1 MRYFE
6 YFPLIPYPVTF
17 SDGTTATF
25 YAKNIF
31 ERVQM
36 MGDIVSN
43 INSYYQYSMQDGDTF
58 ENIAYRYYGDINKY
72 WIILFTNKIIDP
84 FYDAPLKY
92 QQFVEYIDNKYGSST
107 AARNI
112 LDHYE
117 KQITSVVSSTANGY
131 YSSNTTTLYYA
142 NNTYSIDGSQSL
154 PTIAN
159 PVMAIS
165 PPPTITIDSGLTLS
179 ETINLVAVS
188 AYDAEDTKNESRRNI
203 NIIKKTFVID
213 IENQLKTLLTS

>member
-6 YFPLIPYPVTF
+6 YFSLIPYPVTF

-25 YAKNIF
+25 YVKNIF

-58 ENIAYRYYGDINKY
+58 ENIAYR
-72 WIILFTNKIIDP
+72 IILFTNKIIDP

-117 KQITSVVSSTANGY
+117 KQITSVISSTANGY

-154 PTIAN
+154 PTIVN
-159 PVMAIS
+159 PVITIT
-165 PPPTITIDSGLTLS
+165 PPPTIIIDSGLTLS
-179 ETINLVAVS
+179 ETINLVAVN
-188 AYDAEDTKNESRRNI
+188 AYDAENTKNESRRNI
-203 NIIKKTFVID
+203 NIIKKTFAID

>member
-1 MRYFE
+1 
-6 YFPLIPYPVTF
+6 
-17 SDGTTATF
+17 
-25 YAKNIF
+25 
-31 ERVQM
+31 
-36 MGDIVSN
+36 
-43 INSYYQYSMQDGDTF
+43 
-58 ENIAYRYYGDINKY
+58 
-72 WIILFTNKIIDP
+72 
-84 FYDAPLKY
+84 LKY

-117 KQITSVVSSTANGY
+117 KQITAVVSSTANGY